1 MPDVV
6 TAKPV
11 KPVDDVPFSE
21 GGVPRAL
28 WWDNAGGVLRLIDQT
43 LLPDRL
49 EVIACADAVSVA
61 EAIRALRV
69 RGAPAIGVAAAY
81 GLAQGAREAL
91 PAGGLTDPDEA
102 LEQLSHIAASLRA
115 TRPTAVN
122 IAWALDR
129 LLAVAERH
137 VGAGEAV
144 SDLPA
149 RLLVEAHAIAA
160 EDAAACRAMGELG
173 AALIADGDTLLT
185 HCNAGALATA
195 GIGTALA
202 PIFIAHQ
209 SGKRVH
215 VFVDETRPVLQGARL
230 TSWELQLAGVPQTL
244 IADNMAAHFMRRG
257 AIKAV
262 FVGADRIAANGDF
275 ANKIGTYGLAVL
287 ARAHGIPL
295 YVVAPC
301 SSIDLALPNGDAVP
315 IEERPE
321 DEVTSVRGERIAP
334 EGVPVANP
342 AFDVTP
348 AEYVAAI
355 VTQAGIARPPYEASL
370 AALWD
375 ENVHRM
381 TGVTS

>member
-1 MPDVV
+1 
-6 TAKPV
+6 
-11 KPVDDVPFSE
+11 
-21 GGVPRAL
+21 
-28 WWDNAGGVLRLIDQT
+28 AGGVLRLIDQT

-49 EVIACADAVSVA
+49 EVIICADAESVA
-61 EAIRALRV
+61 AAIRSLRV
-69 RGAPAIGVAAAY
+69 RGAPAIGIAAAY
-81 GLAQGAREAL
+81 GLALGAREAL
-91 PAGGLTDPDEA
+91 PAGGITDPDEA
-102 LEQLSHIAASLRA
+102 LEQLSHIAASLRT

-321 DEVTSVRGERIAP
+321 DEVTSVRGVRIAP